1 MLGGSVGFADPNL
14 APFAMSRLCMVV
26 NYSHCSRLRRL
37 LPWCMFGTMSA
48 LSRSHGGYDMI
59 TLKNEPEAA
68 LWSRVYAAAL
78 AAPKES
84 SGIPCA
90 TEADKAVKEFRKRLQ
105 SDACD
110 TYANGAL

>member
-14 APFAMSRLCMVV
+14 APFAMSRLGMVV

-59 TLKNEPEAA
+59 TLKNA
-68 LWSRVYAAAL
+68 
-78 AAPKES
+78 
-84 SGIPCA
+84 GIPCA